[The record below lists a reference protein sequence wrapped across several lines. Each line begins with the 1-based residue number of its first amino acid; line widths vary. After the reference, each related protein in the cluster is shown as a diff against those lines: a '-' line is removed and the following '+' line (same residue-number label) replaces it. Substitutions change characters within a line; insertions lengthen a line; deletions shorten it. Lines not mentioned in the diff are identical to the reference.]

1 MQWCPLLSPLW
12 SCRDLQSL
20 RLAVVGDLHLVPD
33 QMPTFQAAQ
42 QHLNDALLGSQHS
55 SSGTGSTG
63 RPVGRLVQLGDLGGY
78 EVRPGMLPS
87 RVPPE
92 CQHVSGQ
99 YVAAPWPRTDIHCS
113 GLQAGNRINLHE
125 DAWGACCRSE
135 LVPRHIGCK
144 S

>member
-55 SSGTGSTG
+55 SNGTGSTG

-87 RVPPE
+87 RMPSMARMPARFQTVRCCAMAPHRHPL
-92 CQHVSGQ
+92 QR
-99 YVAAPWPRTDIHCS
+99 AASW
-113 GLQAGNRINLHE
+113 Q
-125 DAWGACCRSE
+125 
-135 LVPRHIGCK
+135 
-144 S
+144 